1 MDKIS
6 MLVAVTKGEASFIA
20 RSLKLLRNDIK
31 QEIQMHGDDSG
42 ISDSHVRVLDKIIP
56 KFGKD
61 WRLELP
67 LDKGGE

>member
-1 MDKIS
+1 MAKIS
-6 MLVAVTKGEASFIA
+6 MDVTVTKGEALFIE

>member
-1 MDKIS
+1 MTKIS
-6 MLVAVTKGEASFIA
+6 MDVTVTKGEALFIE

-56 KFGKD
+56 KF
-61 WRLELP
+61 
-67 LDKGGE
+67 DKEVSDG

>member
-1 MDKIS
+1 MAKIS
-6 MLVAVTKGEASFIA
+6 MDVTVTKGEASFIT